1 MSIEKSNK
9 LIKKNTG
16 NNISVSIKNHFLD
29 FKLIKYMLKAFTALF
44 WFDAIVRYIIWRLG
58 DSMHDDKFSITLFI
72 PFYRLYIC
80 LCFSGEFEKARL
92 LSSLTHAYT
101 HFIAPFHFQLGVN
114 GCARVFVRVCGEY
127 YLGDETAHTLLQ
139 YIARCILLTKAFRF
153 KNNTGSCYTSAV
165 SMYWSLEWSPW

>member
-114 GCARVFVRVCGEY
+114 GCARVFVRVWRILSRRRNSSHIATVHC
-127 YLGDETAHTLLQ
+127 TV
-139 YIARCILLTKAFRF
+139 YIADK
-153 KNNTGSCYTSAV
+153 GV
-165 SMYWSLEWSPW
+165 SIQK